1 MWPRQKKFESYLL
14 WLCALPRWVIG
25 YWKIRTTLVVVQK
38 QNQWTRFARTCFPSR
53 CIASG
58 TCIFTASLD
67 WLIHLIVC
75 VLGSHFAVILWRS
88 INRQRFGK
96 ALFVTKQEG
105 AKEIDSTQLMSY
117 ALSFLRKCANSMIR
131 KTRFGEHLVLL
142 IKYLRAQLSIEW
154 GKTKTK
160 SNTSPITLL
169 SQS

>member
-1 MWPRQKKFESYLL
+1 MYKSRELNDKKKSATTDRVNPKTNLISVWPRQKKFESYLL

-67 WLIHLIVC
+67 WLVHLIVC
-75 VLGSHFAVILWRS
+75 VLGSHLAVILWRS

-96 ALFVTKQEG
+96 APAFCNETRGSEG
-105 AKEIDSTQLMSY
+105 NRFYSINV
-117 ALSFLRKCANSMIR
+117 LR
-131 KTRFGEHLVLL
+131 
-142 IKYLRAQLSIEW
+142 SIILEEMR
-154 GKTKTK
+154 
-160 SNTSPITLL
+160 
-169 SQS
+169 